1 MAQNLKKGHL
11 VTIYTSPISEEK
23 PEGTAMLL
31 VQTNTYY
38 LDEKTTLERWFVRFI
53 SDGFECERSILGT
66 KN

>member
-1 MAQNLKKGHL
+1 MAKELKQGGVITVFKR
-11 VTIYTSPISEEK
+11 PISEEQ

-38 LDEKTTLERWFVRFI
+38 LDEKTTLERWFVRFT
-53 SDGFECERSILGT
+53 DGFECERSILGN